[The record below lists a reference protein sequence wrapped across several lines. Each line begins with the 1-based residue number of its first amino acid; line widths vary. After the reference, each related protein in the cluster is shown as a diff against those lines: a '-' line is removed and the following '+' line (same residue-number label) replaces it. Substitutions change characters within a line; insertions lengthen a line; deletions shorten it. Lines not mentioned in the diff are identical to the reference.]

1 MRSLRREAGAAWSD
15 DDVYDKDRSDD
26 GGSGDSR
33 RLGPM
38 CVECVMQ

>member
-15 DDVYDKDRSDD
+15 KDRCDD